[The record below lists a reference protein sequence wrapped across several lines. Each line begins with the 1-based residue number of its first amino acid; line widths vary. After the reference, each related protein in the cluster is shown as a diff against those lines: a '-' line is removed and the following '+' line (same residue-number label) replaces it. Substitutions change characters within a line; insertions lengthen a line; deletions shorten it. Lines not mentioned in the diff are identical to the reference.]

1 MRKENDHRSEMVSQL
16 LYGDCFKIIGTKKD
30 WLQISTLIDS
40 YTGWIDNKQSRTIEG
55 SIAKKVG
62 VEAPSYATQLIDYL
76 ETQNNELISLV
87 LGSNVKACS
96 FLKHTYEGS
105 HTTGKKE
112 KSNLLKIASLYLN
125 APYLW
130 GGKTPMGIDC
140 SGLTQMTYR
149 INGYNIP
156 RDASQQSLLGET
168 FSFIDESEPGDLAFF
183 DDDDGNITHVGLLL
197 ENHHIL
203 HAHGNVRIDRVD
215 QTGIYNIKTQQHSH
229 KLRIMKKI
237 I

>member
-1 MRKENDHRSEMVSQL
+1 
-16 LYGDCFKIIGTKKD
+16 
-30 WLQISTLIDS
+30 
-40 YTGWIDNKQSRTIEG
+40 
-55 SIAKKVG
+55 
-62 VEAPSYATQLIDYL
+62 
-76 ETQNNELISLV
+76 
-87 LGSNVKACS
+87 
-96 FLKHTYEGS
+96 
-105 HTTGKKE
+105 
-112 KSNLLKIASLYLN
+112 
-125 APYLW
+125 
-130 GGKTPMGIDC
+130 
-140 SGLTQMTYR
+140 MTYR